1 MSEMTTAEY
10 VRFLTEGTRTAKLA
24 TVRRDG
30 RPHVV
35 PVWFVL
41 DGDDL
46 LFTTARRSVK
56 GRAIRHDPR
65 VAACIDD
72 DRPPFAFVMIEGRA
86 TVIEDPHAVL
96 ITATRIARRYMGLD
110 KAEEYARLN
119 SGDWMM
125 AVRITPENIASED
138 NVTDISGVSAG
149 EA

>member
-10 VRFLTEGTRTAKLA
+10 IRFLTEGTRTAKLA
-24 TVRRDG
+24 TLRRDG

-46 LFTTARRSVK
+46 LFRASRR
-56 GRAIRHDPR
+56 DPR

-86 TVIEDPHAVL
+86 TVIEDSHAVL
-96 ITATRIARRYMGLD
+96 ITATRIARRYMGSD
-110 KAEEYARLN
+110 KAEEYARFN
-119 SGDWMM
+119 SVDGMM
-125 AVRITPENIASED
+125 AVRITPDNIASED
-138 NVTDISGVSAG
+138 NVTDIGGVTAG

>member
-10 VRFLTEGTRTAKLA
+10 IRFLTEGTRTAKLA
-24 TVRRDG
+24 TLRRDG

-46 LFTTARRSVK
+46 LFTTAQRSVK
-56 GRAIRHDPR
+56 GRAIRRDPR

-86 TVIEDPHAVL
+86 TVIEDSHAVL
-96 ITATRIARRYMGLD
+96 ITATRIARRYMGSD
-110 KAEEYARLN
+110 KAEEYARFN
-119 SGDWMM
+119 SVDGMM
-125 AVRITPENIASED
+125 AVRITPDNIASED
-138 NVTDISGVSAG
+138 NVTDIGGVTAG